1 MSYSKGCKP
10 STPAKVAHR
19 VSFAG
24 HPAASAPLAASADL
38 SAFAPP
44 VMDQTKTGSCTAHS
58 IAGAT
63 YTALAAAG
71 TPLGF
76 VPSPRTTYACTRALE
91 RSASTPSGELPA
103 LEDTG
108 AELQDVATVIGSIGV
123 KPMVPPTPEGANS
136 DVWSGNVNEEPDF
149 AAIEQAAAV
158 LLTGEYKIDPSDAS
172 APQLVAA
179 AIQAGIPVWVA
190 AFVDSAFEQFGA
202 NDIAQAPNANDP
214 NGGGHAIWLKAF
226 RTNAQGDLEFLI
238 QNSWGN
244 WALNGCVW
252 ASTAWLKSVWEAWP
266 IAITATRVAS
276 TSAS

>member
-24 HPAASAPLAASADL
+24 HPAAAAPLAASADL
-38 SAFAPP
+38 SAFAPS

-91 RSASTPSGELPA
+91 RSATTPSGELPA

-190 AFVDSAFEQFGA
+190 TLVGAAFEELGP
-202 NDIAQAPNANDP
+202 NDIAQPTPTSDTTA
-214 NGGGHAIWLKAF
+214 GGHALFLKAF
-226 RTNAQGDLEFLI
+226 RTNAKGQLEFLI

-244 WALNGCVW
+244 WAADGCVW
-252 ASTAWLKSVWEAWP
+252 ASTQWVQAAWELWP
-266 IAITATRVAS
+266 TPVTV
-276 TSAS
+276 TSGV